1 MEWPDHANGSALNLE
16 YLLGKLA
23 TDTEHLSKDYQEI
36 KAWLQH
42 LEQENVQR
50 QIEHAVL
57 RTEVHLHTPEMPDAH
72 GLSWTRMSELM
83 EAGSVA
89 LDWAKAIFKALMTLR
104 DLAIGLLSGTAVW
117 KIWSDPLAV
126 KHVLQGLA
134 QAIGL
139 S

>member
-23 TDTEHLSKDYQEI
+23 TDTEHLSKDFQEV

-57 RTEVHLHTPEMPDAH
+57 RTEVHLQTPEMPDAH
-72 GLSWTRMSELM
+72 GLSWTRMSELI
-83 EAGSVA
+83 EAGSVV